1 MVEGV
6 AELGWLEM
14 VGRLALACLL
24 GGLLGLEREYDGQD
38 AGFRT
43 HLLVVLGSA
52 LFGVLSVGA
61 WHEFV
66 AARNDTNVNIDI
78 TRIAAYVAPGVG
90 FIGGGAIL
98 KHGGRVSGI
107 TTAASLWAAA
117 AIGVGC
123 GLGMW
128 VLAAATTLFALVA
141 LQGLK
146 PLSKKVAAVGKS
158 NQTALIIEVTEDI
171 DRAHLNEA
179 LAGALRGDVKEL
191 RFGSGPEYG
200 EIHVEYW
207 HDPSDPEIVDSL
219 DRLRAIDGV
228 RSVRF
233 EAARSAAVR

>member
-1 MVEGV
+1 MVEG
-6 AELGWLEM
+6 AADLGWLEM

-43 HLLVVLGSA
+43 HLLVVLGCA

-61 WHEFV
+61 FDEFMTT
-66 AARNDTNVNIDI
+66 RNDTNVNVDV
-78 TRIAAYVAPGVG
+78 TRMAAYVAPAIG

-98 KHGGRVSGI
+98 KHSGRVSGI

-117 AIGVGC
+117 AIGVAC

-128 VLAAATTLFALVA
+128 VVAVVATVFALLA

-146 PLSKKVAAVGKS
+146 PLSRIVGNAGRPHQSALTIELLDGADLVDVTAAIS
-158 NQTALIIEVTEDI
+158 AL
-171 DRAHLNEA
+171 
-179 LAGALRGDVKEL
+179 GGDVKQL
-191 RFGSGPEYG
+191 RYGSGPEHG

-207 HDPSDPEIVDSL
+207 HAPAQVELAQSI
-219 DRLRAIDGV
+219 DRIRALDGV
-228 RSVRF
+228 RTVRYDAG
-233 EAARSAAVR
+233 AAWSGT